1 MKTRVSLKCF
11 VSYYLWK
18 LFVDFNLAHTP
29 SNLCALTF
37 LVIVGLF
44 IPF

>member
-1 MKTRVSLKCF
+1 MKNRVSLKYF

-18 LFVDFNLAHTP
+18 LFFDFNLAHTP
-29 SNLCALTF
+29 SNLSALTF
-37 LVIVGLF
+37 LVIVRLF